1 MRLRARL
8 PARASTAAPR
18 PDAPRLTPAAQTS
31 RRAALLAS
39 GLAAVFPRAAT
50 AGAAAPVGS
59 YLPPAPGLDG
69 FVTFTVPMDRTPS
82 LRAGTIK
89 SPYTFALP
97 AAWREGTVANI
108 QSGNYC
114 QPRCDEPW
122 TEVIFSGPG
131 GAARVM
137 VSPLKRLTNDVR
149 AGIDK
154 VGTPA
159 GVAQALGA
167 YVTNNMPPEAEEVVA
182 ATAADVD
189 GRATYYLEFNTPYAL
204 NPPRSLAV
212 ATAKDGLA
220 YLFVVQATEKQWAVS
235 EGALRTVAA
244 SFRP

>member
-1 MRLRARL
+1 
-8 PARASTAAPR
+8 
-18 PDAPRLTPAAQTS
+18 
-31 RRAALLAS
+31 
-39 GLAAVFPRAAT
+39 
-50 AGAAAPVGS
+50 
-59 YLPPAPGLDG
+59 
-69 FVTFTVPMDRTPS
+69 MDRTPS

-89 SPYTFALP
+89 TPYTFALP
-97 AAWREGTVANI
+97 ASWREGTVANI

-122 TEVIFSGPG
+122 TEVVFSGADG
-131 GAARVM
+131 GARVM

-154 VGTPA
+154 VGAPA

-182 ATAADVD
+182 ATGAEV
-189 GRATYYLEFNTPYAL
+189 GRARDAYYLEFNTPYAL

-220 YLFVVQATEKQWAVS
+220 YLFVVQATEKQWAKS
-235 EGALRTVAA
+235 EATLRRVAQ